1 MNILFLSGYNINPFD
16 GGIARI
22 THTLA
27 HQFQSNGHIVWYLG
41 YRKVSDDD
49 SQKQLY
55 FPSGIPEATEENI
68 IYLEKVIYEKNINVV
83 IVQTN
88 PRKSYIQMLSKC
100 KQHHSF
106 LLISCFH
113 NLILTQISN
122 YAYGMEYKLK
132 KKRLSC
138 VFSLLKNKWLN
149 KLIVNLYI
157 QKNKSQYRYIVDK
170 SDVSVVLG
178 NSHKEELLRMIGKEE
193 DKSIKIIPNC
203 IDEKNSVGAYKEN
216 EILWVGSVDCSVK
229 RIDYM
234 IDIWQRIY
242 QKRPNWI
249 LRILGDGPALK
260 EMQKRVEDNKIKNI
274 KFEGRVIPDTYY
286 DRAKIICVTSVHE
299 SFSLVTIEAKH
310 HGVVPV
316 VQDSFPMAKEI
327 VHDGVDGL
335 LVLPFNQKDFVDKL
349 NYLMSNEE
357 LVKEYSQQAIEHSQ
371 NYDVQRVSS
380 LWENVFKSNY

>member
-1 MNILFLSGYNINPFD
+1 MNILFLSGYNINPLD

-22 THTLA
+22 TDTLA
-27 HQFQSNGHIVWYLG
+27 RQFQSCGHIVWYLG

-55 FPSGIPEATEENI
+55 FPYGKPEATDENFN
-68 IYLEKVIYEKNINVV
+68 YLEKVICEKKIDVV

-88 PRKSYIQMLSKC
+88 PRKSYTEMLCKC

-122 YAYGMEYKLK
+122 YVYGIEYKLK
-132 KKRLSC
+132 KKRLSF
-138 VFSLLKNKWLN
+138 VFPILKNKWLN
-149 KLIVNLYI
+149 KLILSIYI
-157 QKNKSQYRYIVDK
+157 QKNKSLYRYIVDN

-178 NSHKEELLRMIGKEE
+178 NGHKEELLRMIGKKE

-203 IDEKNSVGAYKEN
+203 IDERNCIVTEKEN

-242 QKRPNWI
+242 KKYPNWI
-249 LRILGDGPALK
+249 LRILGNGPALK
-260 EMQKRVEDNKIKNI
+260 EMQKRVEDNSIKNI
-274 KFEGRVIPDTYY
+274 VFEGRVAPSTYY

-299 SFSLVTIEAKH
+299 SFSLVTIEAKT

-327 VHDGVDGL
+327 VNDGVDGL

-349 NYLMSNEE
+349 DYLMSSDN
-357 LVKEYSQQAIEHSQ
+357 LIKEYSKQAIINSR
-371 NYDVQRVSS
+371 NYEAQRISS
-380 LWENVFKSNY
+380 LWEILFHIK